1 MLAWYLHEHAI
12 EPVPLFL
19 LIVSLG
25 SLSSMSLDRTCATLM
40 SNETWLYILS
50 NPRQFVMCLSL
61 IKSAQ
66 IAKQ

>member
-1 MLAWYLHEHAI
+1 MNKIRILLCGFIMLPWYLHEH
-12 EPVPLFL
+12 
-19 LIVSLG
+19 G
-25 SLSSMSLDRTCATLM
+25 NKTCATLM
-40 SNETWLYILS
+40 SNETWLCILS